1 MINVKI
7 LDLLNSV
14 EILRKLS
21 QQDFKAKTAW
31 QVARLLKAAEG
42 EIQSFGD
49 TRMNLIMKYAEKD
62 ENGEL
67 IKDEND
73 NVKLIPENVATFTT
87 ELNDLLETEVEINA
101 NKLTLEQLDDADFT
115 PSEIAMLE
123 PFVAD
128 ETIEGN

>member
-1 MINVKI
+1 
-7 LDLLNSV
+7 
-14 EILRKLS
+14 
-21 QQDFKAKTAW
+21 
-31 QVARLLKAAEG
+31 LLKAAEG